1 MILPFFLRARFA
13 RRFPRRLREEAKV
26 THREG
31 PSQQGAAY
39 AAGRVLPLVLL
50 LAFVG
55 AASAQEIDREAE
67 YRQSAAVLARYPDV
81 PLPLDTPAL
90 APGRSEFTSQAEMEA
105 YLAALKARVPGLV
118 LGSLGRSGQGRDIPY
133 LLFTKEDLSD
143 PAAVVALGRPILWF
157 IGLQHGNEP
166 AGGEAM
172 LALASS
178 LADGKLTPY
187 LDRVSVVVVPRA
199 NPDGA
204 AAFTRSTGNG
214 ADLNRDHILLTLPE
228 SAALHA
234 KLVELPPDVVIDAH
248 EFSVANRWLQKFG
261 ALEASDAMFLY
272 ATHPMV
278 HPALTALADGVFR
291 PALEAAWQPHGL
303 TSFWYHTTSYR
314 PDDKLVSMGGNAPGI
329 ARNAFGLM
337 GAVSFLI
344 ETRGVGV
351 GMQAFQRRVATH
363 VLAAEAVIAT
373 AAADPRRLRDTV
385 REARRASAAE
395 RADLIVAHRLAV
407 VPVDLPMIDPESAR
421 DRPTEV
427 QFQDSRA
434 ITATAKRARP
444 AGYILLGDAA
454 AADRLALDTVAVCAL
469 AAPAAIDAEAF
480 MLKGAVKRINRESIN
495 PDQSVEVELTSKS
508 LALPAGTRFVPMNQ
522 PAAAIAA
529 AALEPDSRGS
539 FIGTG
544 IVGLPADAN
553 EAPIYRADAAA
564 ARSLRLAPPPGVPT
578 SACEPM

>member
-1 MILPFFLRARFA
+1 
-13 RRFPRRLREEAKV
+13 V
-26 THREG
+26 
-31 PSQQGAAY
+31 
-39 AAGRVLPLVLL
+39 GRVLPLLML
-50 LAFVG
+50 LALVG
-55 AASAQEIDREAE
+55 AASAQELDREAE

-81 PLPLDTPAL
+81 PMALDAPAL
-90 APGRSEFTSQAEMEA
+90 TPGRSAFTSQAEMEA
-105 YLAALKARVPGLV
+105 YLAALKARAPGLV
-118 LGSLGRSGQGRDIPY
+118 LGSLGRSAQGRDIPY
-133 LLFTKEDLSD
+133 LIFTKEGLTD
-143 PAAVVALGRPILWF
+143 PAAIVALGRPILWF

-172 LALASS
+172 LALAAS
-178 LADGKLTPY
+178 LADGKLTSY
-187 LDRVSVVVVPRA
+187 LDRVTVVVVPRA

-204 AAFTRSTGNG
+204 AAFTRSTGSG
-214 ADLNRDHILLTLPE
+214 ADLNRDHLLLALPE

-234 KLVELPPDVVIDAH
+234 KLVALPPDVVVDAH
-248 EFSVANRWLQKFG
+248 EFSVANRWLQKF
-261 ALEASDAMFLY
+261 AVIEASDAMLLY

-291 PALEAAWQPHGL
+291 PALESTWQAHAL

-385 REARRASAAE
+385 REARRASAAA
-395 RADLIVAHRLAV
+395 RADLVVAQRLAV
-407 VPVDLPMIDPESAR
+407 APVDLPMIDPETAR
-421 DRPTEV
+421 ERPTSV
-427 QFQDSRA
+427 PFQDSRA
-434 ITATAKRARP
+434 ITPTKMRARP
-444 AGYILLGDAA
+444 AGYVLPGDAAA
-454 AADRLALDTVAVCAL
+454 AADRLAFDMISVCAL
-469 AAPAAIDAEAF
+469 AAPASVDAEAF
-480 MLKGAVKRINRESIN
+480 ILKGAVKRINRESIN
-495 PDQSVEVELTSKS
+495 PDQSVEVELTRKH

-522 PAAAIAA
+522 PAAALAA
-529 AALEPDSRGS
+529 AALEPDSPGS

-544 IVGLPADAN
+544 IIPMPAGAD
-553 EAPIYRADAAA
+553 EAPIYRVDEVA
-564 ARSLRLAPPPGVPT
+564 ARSLRLAPLPGVPAG
-578 SACEPM
+578 ACEPM